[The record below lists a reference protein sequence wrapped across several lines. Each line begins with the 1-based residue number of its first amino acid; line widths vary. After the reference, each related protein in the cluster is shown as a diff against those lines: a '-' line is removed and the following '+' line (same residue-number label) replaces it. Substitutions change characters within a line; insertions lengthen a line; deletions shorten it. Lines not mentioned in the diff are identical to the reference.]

1 MQDPLAAVLEELKE
15 SNQMPTQASL
25 YHLSNLGV
33 SAMARV
39 REVWPGVPVE
49 LRRHLVKRLGE
60 LAEADFELNFGAV
73 FRLGIIDEDA
83 EVRAA
88 AINGLWEDEDVR
100 LVPLL
105 VRTLLEDEAPAVRAA
120 AARSLGRFVL
130 LGELQKIRPEPHT
143 QAYEALLAAC
153 QDTTEAIEVQRRAL
167 ESVAYAG
174 TEAVEELIRKAHADS
189 EEKVRVSAI
198 FAMGR
203 SADTRW
209 ARHVRQELFSPNPEL
224 RYEAAR
230 ACGELQISEAVSAL
244 EELADD
250 ADREVQEA
258 ALWALGQVG
267 GEKAQQI
274 LGRYCRVQDEATRAA
289 AKAALDELE
298 FLHGHLSDFFTRLI
312 RESDR

>member
-1 MQDPLAAVLEELKE
+1 
-15 SNQMPTQASL
+15 
-25 YHLSNLGV
+25 
-33 SAMARV
+33 MARV

-73 FRLGIIDEDA
+73 FRLGVIDEDA

-174 TEAVEELIRKAHADS
+174 TEAVEELIRKAHAGS
-189 EEKVRVSAI
+189 KEKVRVSAI

-258 ALWALGQVG
+258 ALWALGQIG

-274 LGRYCRVQDEATRAA
+274 LERYCRVQDEATRAA
-289 AKAALDELE
+289 AKAALDELD